1 MTIAFDL
8 DGTLITAGTRQSW
21 LLRAAALA
29 HGVRLDAAD
38 IWAAKRAGA
47 SNKDYLLGRGVDAA
61 TTARIGALWQGQVE
75 TPYWLL
81 LDVPLPG
88 VTATLERLGAQGRRC
103 ILITARAHARLMHQ
117 QIARLDLARH
127 FAAVHCV
134 APARTVQEKAQV
146 LRAEGADFFV
156 GDAESDAAA
165 AQAAGVPFAGVTT
178 GQRSAGYLARHGVR
192 HLYDSLAEAVVAG
205 QAGGLA

>member
-1 MTIAFDL
+1 
-8 DGTLITAGTRQSW
+8 
-21 LLRAAALA
+21 
-29 HGVRLDAAD
+29 
-38 IWAAKRAGA
+38 
-47 SNKDYLLGRGVDAA
+47 
-61 TTARIGALWQGQVE
+61 
-75 TPYWLL
+75 
-81 LDVPLPG
+81 
-88 VTATLERLGAQGRRC
+88 
-103 ILITARAHARLMHQ
+103 
-117 QIARLDLARH
+117 
-127 FAAVHCV
+127 VHCV